1 MQSICVYCGSAK
13 QASREYF
20 HTARR
25 VGETLARRGLSLVYG
40 GGRTGLMGAL
50 ADGVLENGGQV
61 IGVITE
67 GMNTPELAHT
77 GLTRL
82 EVMATIHQRKA
93 RMYALADGY
102 IALPGG
108 YGTLD
113 ELFETL
119 TWAQIGEHQKPV
131 GILNVNGYYNPL
143 LEMLDRAVT
152 EKFLFP
158 EHRRVLL
165 CESEPDKLLDLMN
178 TYQHPHEAVKRW
190 MRQE

>member
-1 MQSICVYCGSAK
+1 VYIAVLPTRLPGNIFTPPAGW
-13 QASREYF
+13 
-20 HTARR
+20 ARR
-25 VGETLARRGLSLVYG
+25 WRGLSLVYG
-40 GGRTGLMGAL
+40 GGRTGLMGAV

-82 EVMATIHQRKA
+82 EVTATIHQRKA

-158 EHRRVLL
+158 EHRRALL
-165 CESEPDKLLDLMN
+165 CESEPEKLLDLMN